1 MAEICV
7 IGLGYVGLPTASLLA
22 TAGFQVLGVDVDLEL
37 VEGLR
42 SGKTRLEEAGLST
55 LVSAAC
61 HSGNLTAATKPEPSD
76 TFIICAPTPV
86 TADHHVD
93 LSMVDAAANSIKSVV
108 KKGNLVILES
118 TSPIGTTRGTVGG
131 VLKKAGFEPGRDVHL
146 CYCPERVLPGNTVAE
161 LVNNDRIIGGL
172 TLACAEHAQ
181 EIYARFCQG
190 KISLTDDLTA
200 EMCKLMEN
208 TYRDVNIAVANVFSR
223 IAEDSG
229 VNVWRA
235 IELSNLHP
243 RVKILK
249 PGPGVGGHCIPVD
262 PWFFVDAYP
271 NHTGLLRA
279 SREANDSQATRM
291 LQRMMATGLLK
302 AGDTLAILGAA
313 YKADID
319 DPRESPATLLAHAA
333 AAAKINVRVHDPLV
347 RAGDHHG
354 LNVSN
359 NLDECLTGAAAAA
372 LLTEHKYYRGLS
384 SKVFAQHMSGKLI
397 CDARNW
403 LNHKSL
409 SLAGFTVLL
418 LGDGSAQAT
427 QH

>member
-22 TAGFQVLGVDVDLEL
+22 TAGFQVLGVDVDADV

-42 SGKTRLEEAGLST
+42 SGKTRLEEAGLAT

-61 HSGNLTAATKPEPSD
+61 RSGNLTAATKPEPSD
-76 TFIICAPTPV
+76 TFIICVPTPV
-86 TADHHVD
+86 TADHRVE
-93 LSMVDAAANSIKSVV
+93 LKMVEAAANSIKSVV

-118 TSPIGTTRGTVGG
+118 TSPMGTTRGTVGG
-131 VLKKAGFEPGRDVHL
+131 VLKKAGFELGQDVHL

-161 LVNNDRIIGGL
+161 LVNNDRIIGGF
-172 TLACAEHAQ
+172 TPACAEHAQ
-181 EIYARFCQG
+181 EIYTRFCQG

-208 TYRDVNIAVANVFSR
+208 TYRDVNIAVANVFAR
-223 IAEDSG
+223 VAEDAG
-229 VNVWRA
+229 VNVWEA
-235 IELSNLHP
+235 IDLSNLHP

-262 PWFFVDAYP
+262 PWFFVEAFP
-271 NHTGLLRA
+271 QHTALLRA
-279 SREANDSQATRM
+279 SRDTNDGQAVRMLTRM
-291 LQRMMATGLLK
+291 LETGLLK
-302 AGDTLAILGAA
+302 SGDKLAILGAA

-319 DPRESPATLLAHAA
+319 DARESPAALLAHAA
-333 AAAKINVRVHDPLV
+333 VKAKIKVAVHDPLV

-354 LNVSN
+354 LVVSN
-359 NLDECLTGAAAAA
+359 NLEECLTGAAAAA
-372 LLTEHKYYRGLS
+372 LLTEHKYYRSLS

-397 CDARNW
+397 CDSRNW
-403 LNHKSL
+403 LNRKAL
-409 SLAGFTVLL
+409 SLAGFKVLL
-418 LGDGSAQAT
+418 LGDGAKDK
-427 QH
+427 